1 MHSVC
6 WGGCDQSLEWIKA
19 RSSLR
24 SKRSVIT
31 HSALDPLRV
40 LHSRSRRNCSVCS
53 ALCSLHLNV
62 IRDYWEKRNM
72 YESCSTLLLFCGTP
86 KIIPTSANN
95 IVTPL
100 VSFTVGFLAENTEQ
114 NLNYSAGLRLLI
126 IIILVPTGSDR
137 MHHIS
142 TCFWFLRTHS
152 CALNVCAPTDRD
164 QETAFN
170 NYKGSLQMWYIDL
183 IQKINKQVLHD
194 FVLFH
199 QRK

>member
-19 RSSLR
+19 CSSLR

-31 HSALDPLRV
+31 PLWIHSGFYIPAHGETAP
-40 LHSRSRRNCSVCS
+40 
-53 ALCSLHLNV
+53 CSLHLNV
-62 IRDYWEKRNM
+62 IRDYWEKRNL

-114 NLNYSAGLRLLI
+114 NLNFGAGLRLLI
-126 IIILVPTGSDR
+126 IIILIPTGSDR

-152 CALNVCAPTDRD
+152 CALNFCAPTDRD

>member
-19 RSSLR
+19 RSSLH

-31 HSALDPLRV
+31 PLWIHSGFYIPA
-40 LHSRSRRNCSVCS
+40 HGET
-53 ALCSLHLNV
+53 ALCALLCVHHLNV

-95 IVTPL
+95 IVTSL

-114 NLNYSAGLRLLI
+114 NLNFGAGLRLLI

-152 CALNVCAPTDRD
+152 RALNFCAPTDRD

>member
-31 HSALDPLRV
+31 PLWIHSGFYIPA
-40 LHSRSRRNCSVCS
+40 HGET
-53 ALCSLHLNV
+53 ALCALLCVHHLNV

-95 IVTPL
+95 IVTSL

-114 NLNYSAGLRLLI
+114 NLNFGAGLRLLI

-152 CALNVCAPTDRD
+152 CALNFCAPTDRD